1 MANANVHVCFPDPYF
16 YIANKES
23 LKVEREFEVA
33 IKGFY
38 RDLKVDSIDAKEGIY
53 FVVVVRP
60 DKDGGLLPNRIIYIG
75 QGMKMRERI
84 SKHDKHDE
92 FLAKCD
98 KDAREQVAYYSGRTG
113 ALSPEDLDWCEA
125 AIISE
130 YEDLSTRAYLI
141 NDQHKDNYGYKTALV
156 KLYFADDSKNAGL
169 ALPKIFQFTEFI
181 VYQDTEDA
189 KPRPVEKK

>member
-38 RDLKVDSIDAKEGIY
+38 TDLKIDDIDAKEGIY
-53 FVVVVRP
+53 FVVVARP
-60 DKDGGLLPNRIIYIG
+60 YKDGGLLPNRIIYIG
-75 QGMKMRERI
+75 QGMKMKERL

-98 KDAREQVAYYSGRTG
+98 KAAREQLIYYSGRTG
-113 ALSPEDLDWCEA
+113 ALSPENLDWCEA
-125 AIISE
+125 AIITE
-130 YEDLSTRAYLI
+130 YENLPSGVWLL
-141 NDQHKDNYGYKTALV
+141 NDQHKDDYGYKTAQI
-156 KLYFADDSKNAGL
+156 KLHFASDSDHAGK
-169 ALPKIFQFTEFI
+169 ALPKIFQHTEFV
-181 VYQDTEDA
+181 VYQDKSDA
-189 KPRPVEKK
+189 KPKKDK